1 MMFMRADAQL
11 PSRLRQTG
19 LSLVELGVAMAI
31 VGVIGIITWR
41 WVADTR
47 APMDRTAIMGQLTE
61 AQAAVEGFV
70 LANHRLPCA
79 ASGTN
84 GTEDCGNTS
93 AAAVLLPWRTLGL
106 PSRMGQL
113 HYGVNRGA
121 SLDLASAP
129 TASAFPDLNINYTPA
144 IPVLALSTDAGVNAA
159 AAALTGAPA
168 APCFGSSVRLT
179 RRDRRRNHA
188 PS

>member
-31 VGVIGIITWR
+31 VGVIGINTWR

-93 AAAVLLPWRTLGL
+93 AAAVLLP
-106 PSRMGQL
+106 
-113 HYGVNRGA
+113 
-121 SLDLASAP
+121 
-129 TASAFPDLNINYTPA
+129 
-144 IPVLALSTDAGVNAA
+144 
-159 AAALTGAPA
+159 
-168 APCFGSSVRLT
+168 
-179 RRDRRRNHA
+179 
-188 PS
+188 